1 MTFDC
6 ITQDKNLWAVRYD
19 GDSDNILY
27 RLFDQWDDAEW
38 LRTFFKE
45 HFNDLVGYFKVTSI
59 NQAVLD
65 TMEDRDT
72 LECLLLDRSPDDNLD
87 ALFKPL
93 ENFRTSEMLL
103 GREKAR
109 PGRKERHPS
118 WLRLYAIKL
127 DKGMYLITGGAIKLT
142 FHMDDRKHT
151 RRELQKLEK
160 VRAFL
165 MEQQVFDAD
174 SFLEDRQV

>member
-6 ITQDKNLWAVRYD
+6 ITQDKNLWSVRYD

-72 LECLLLDRSPDDNLD
+72 LECLLLDLSPDDNLD

-103 GREKAR
+103 GKEKAR
-109 PGRKERHPS
+109 PGRKERHTS

-142 FHMDDRKHT
+142 FHMDEREHT
-151 RRELQKLEK
+151 RRELQNLEK

>member
-1 MTFDC
+1 
-6 ITQDKNLWAVRYD
+6 
-19 GDSDNILY
+19 
-27 RLFDQWDDAEW
+27 
-38 LRTFFKE
+38 
-45 HFNDLVGYFKVTSI
+45 
-59 NQAVLD
+59 
-65 TMEDRDT
+65 
-72 LECLLLDRSPDDNLD
+72 
-87 ALFKPL
+87 
-93 ENFRTSEMLL
+93 MLL
-103 GREKAR
+103 GKEKAR

-142 FHMDDRKHT
+142 FHMDEREHT

>member
-38 LRTFFKE
+38 LRSFFKE
-45 HFNDLVGYFKVTSI
+45 HFNDLVSFFKVTSI

-65 TMEDRDT
+65 TMEDRDR
-72 LECLLLDRSPDDNLD
+72 LECLLLDLSPDENLD

-109 PGRKERHPS
+109 PERKERHMS

-142 FHMDDRKHT
+142 YHMDERAHT
-151 RRELQKLEK
+151 RRELQNLEK
-160 VRAFL
+160 VRDFL

-174 SFLEDRQV
+174 SFLEDQQS

>member
-1 MTFDC
+1 MIQKESLPLYQIRPTMTFDC

-38 LRTFFKE
+38 LRTFFME

-72 LECLLLDRSPDDNLD
+72 LECLLLDLSPDDNLD
-87 ALFKPL
+87 ALF
-93 ENFRTSEMLL
+93 
-103 GREKAR
+103 
-109 PGRKERHPS
+109 
-118 WLRLYAIKL
+118 
-127 DKGMYLITGGAIKLT
+127 
-142 FHMDDRKHT
+142 
-151 RRELQKLEK
+151 
-160 VRAFL
+160 
-165 MEQQVFDAD
+165 
-174 SFLEDRQV
+174 

>member
-38 LRTFFKE
+38 LRSFFKE
-45 HFNDLVGYFKVTSI
+45 HFNDLVSFFKVTSI

-65 TMEDRDT
+65 TMEDRDR
-72 LECLLLDRSPDDNLD
+72 LECLLLDLSPDENLD

-109 PGRKERHPS
+109 PERKERHTS
-118 WLRLYAIKL
+118 WRRLYAIKL

-142 FHMDDRKHT
+142 YHMDERAHT
-151 RRELQKLEK
+151 RRELQNLEK
-160 VRAFL
+160 VRDFL

-174 SFLEDRQV
+174 SFLEDQQS

>member
-19 GDSDNILY
+19 GDSDNIFY

-45 HFNDLVGYFKVTSI
+45 HFNDLVGYFKVISI

-72 LECLLLDRSPDDNLD
+72 LECLLLDLS
-87 ALFKPL
+87 
-93 ENFRTSEMLL
+93 
-103 GREKAR
+103 
-109 PGRKERHPS
+109 PGRQ
-118 WLRLYAIKL
+118 L
-127 DKGMYLITGGAIKLT
+127 GCT
-142 FHMDDRKHT
+142 
-151 RRELQKLEK
+151 LQ
-160 VRAFL
+160 A
-165 MEQQVFDAD
+165 A
-174 SFLEDRQV
+174 